1 MIIDLIKKDFSYTRR
16 ISFLFVIIL
25 AVLVMFSSALAW
37 INYNYQK
44 NTLND
49 ENEGFVHN
57 IAMFYIEQQLK
68 TLENALWQSATLLN
82 NKNVDT
88 LVNAENEVLEK
99 QLTTSIAVLPAISGY
114 IIATRDGK
122 YNSIPNSY
130 VDNRLDLSGRN
141 WYESLSVKSSFVN
154 YSNIY
159 ANAVDKSPVVTI
171 AKLLHDDKGERYGMF
186 AMDLNLINMSYPL
199 RQLESPN
206 PGHFS
211 IVDRQGRA
219 VLDADSDAIGTEV
232 VSPAVVQ
239 CMTNG
244 LGSFHDK
251 ASHKQYYY
259 YSLSNP
265 DWFVVYAVKDRM
277 IDDAV
282 LYFVWII
289 LGGFVFCLTIY
300 LLLWF
305 FMHQSIKSMVI
316 DIISMMRFGRLD
328 MKGGVDKQIMNE
340 INASSQQIKSAKN
353 ASLTDGLTGL
363 LNRRSFDNDI
373 NYLLAREAPFS
384 LGIIDIDNFKKIND
398 DYGHL
403 VGDTVLK
410 VIADMGMGLLDDRA
424 KLYRYGGEEIAFI
437 YFSDNQVKAMEIM
450 EGWRKA
456 VESKIWREQ
465 GLVVTFSGGVCPWR
479 GEDYEALIEKADRLL
494 YKAKSS
500 GKNKVVISTS

>member
-1 MIIDLIKKDFSYTRR
+1 
-16 ISFLFVIIL
+16 
-25 AVLVMFSSALAW
+25 
-37 INYNYQK
+37 
-44 NTLND
+44 
-49 ENEGFVHN
+49 
-57 IAMFYIEQQLK
+57 MFYIEQQLK
-68 TLENALWQSATLLN
+68 TLENALWQSAIILN
-82 NKNVDT
+82 DKSVDA

-122 YNSIPNSY
+122 YNSIPKSY
-130 VDNRLDLSGRN
+130 VDNSLDLSGRT

-159 ANAVDKSPVVTI
+159 SNAVDKSPVVTI
-171 AKLLHDDKGERYGMF
+171 AKLLHDDKGERYGVF

-199 RQLESPN
+199 RQLESPSA
-206 PGHFS
+206 GHFS
-211 IVDRQGRA
+211 IIDRQGRA

-239 CMTNG
+239 RMTNG

-251 ASHKQYYY
+251 ASLKHYYY
-259 YSLSNP
+259 YSFSNP
-265 DWFVVYAVKDRM
+265 DWFVVFAVEDRM

-282 LYFVWII
+282 LYYIWII
-289 LGGFVFCLTIY
+289 LGGFVFCLTTY

-305 FMHQSIKSMVI
+305 FMHQSIKAMTI
-316 DIISMMRFGRLD
+316 DIVSMMRFGRLD
-328 MKGGVDKQIMNE
+328 MKGGGDKQILNE
-340 INASSQQIKSAKN
+340 IVENSQHIKNAKN

-363 LNRRSFDNDI
+363 LNRRSFDNDV
-373 NYLLAREAPFS
+373 NYLLTREAPFS

-398 DYGHL
+398 GYGHL

-437 YFSDNQVKAMEIM
+437 YFSDNQVKAMGIM
-450 EGWRKA
+450 ENWRKE
-456 VESKIWREQ
+456 VENKTWREQ
-465 GLVVTFSGGVCPWR
+465 GLNVTFSGGICPWR
-479 GEDYEALIEKADRLL
+479 GEDYEALIEKADKLL